1 MRFLPAY
8 LVCVVA
14 FFWLSTFG
22 FSQGSA
28 GTKQA
33 GGSNGSRVA
42 AYFKT
47 NQPVRSVLGET
58 TDRVRG
64 WGAKTKAAFRG
75 RGSSGSA
82 IVSTSTSS
90 ILESSVEVA
99 AAESNLNA
107 SYGLFSL
114 ADDPPQVSILA
125 IEPVEG
131 QGDPGGEC
139 AIVPTPAVA
148 LAQSITARC
157 RAGVYFSRSFTKSVL
172 VKANKIPTT
181 ARRRCR

>member
-1 MRFLPAY
+1 MNLIRNISI
-8 LVCVVA
+8 CVMA
-14 FFWLSTFG
+14 FFWLSTVG
-22 FSQGSA
+22 YSQGST

-47 NQPVRSVLGET
+47 NQPVRNLLGSSAAK
-58 TDRVRG
+58 VRG
-64 WGAKTKAAFRG
+64 WGAKTKSAFRG
-75 RGSSGSA
+75 RGSGGSA
-82 IVSTSTSS
+82 IASTSTSS

-99 AAESNLNA
+99 AAESNLNS

-114 ADDPPQVSILA
+114 ADEPPQVSILA

-157 RAGVYFSRSFTKSVL
+157 RAGVCFTRSFTKSVL
-172 VKANKIPTT
+172 VKSSKIT
-181 ARRRCR
+181 ASRRRCR